1 MIQLLKKLLSFRS
14 KANVKNVRESDAHSR
29 SLLDPLDPESR
40 SRGWEQTEQPSPIQ
54 RGIDSFPSFDPDR
67 DYDMHDDSH
76 EVKDGLVEAGYTQ
89 VTAVGDA
96 AVVRAVAMDDVNVSD
111 VGPQNTAYSMPP
123 QLQNWY
129 NSQSFIGYQAC
140 ALIAQQ
146 WLVDKACSM
155 SGEDAVRNG
164 WTLKAKN
171 IGDELSDEQ
180 SALLSAQDIP
190 FKLKENLVEF
200 NRFKNVFGIRVALF
214 EVESDDPLYYQKPFN
229 IDGITEGSYKGISQV
244 DPYWMMPMM
253 TSQSTVDPSSRH
265 FYDPEFWVIS
275 GKKYHR
281 SHLIIS
287 RGPQPA
293 DILKPTYIFGGVPLT
308 QRIYERVYAAERT
321 ANEAPLLAMN
331 KRTTAIHVD
340 MEKAVLN
347 EKKFT
352 DRLAFWV
359 RFRDNH
365 AVKVLGKEETME
377 QFDTNLADFDSIIMN
392 QYQLVSA
399 ISKVPATKLLGT
411 SPKGFNATGEF
422 ETVSYHEE
430 LESIQEN
437 HLSPLLERHYLILGR
452 SLGIDCEVC
461 VVWEPVDSMTAGQQA
476 EVNAK
481 KAASNEAYVNM
492 GAVSPDEVRHVLRE
506 DKNSGFNRLTDADAN
521 ENPGLS
527 PENIANFQKAGAA
540 QEKGNASETEANAG
554 AITAKPGE
562 PGASTPAAKPNAPEA
577 GQEAPETDAGG
588 LGGGMNVPL
597 TNEILKA
604 LMRTIGQLVDAQIP
618 EGMDIAPGSNNNHA
632 RTTRPSVQ
640 PSVNGNVAGAGQV
653 VGAQDV
659 AKLPKMKVGG
669 MVICVEN
676 PKGSIRKGQTVDG
689 SQWANKMPNHYG
701 FIKGTNGADGD
712 EMDCFVG
719 PNFKSQMVYVVN
731 QNDPTTDEFDEHKCM
746 IGFDSVTQARAA
758 YQSAFEMD
766 WQGFDSIVPMG
777 IAQFKDWL
785 ANGDT
790 QSPLSAENIAQVGSA
805 PETA

>member
-1 MIQLLKKLLSFRS
+1 MIPLKKMFSFR
-14 KANVKNVRESDAHSR
+14 KKETVRSTNDFDIQRDR
-29 SLLDPLDPESR
+29 SLLDPLDHDTR
-40 SRGWEQTEQPSPIQ
+40 GRGWENTERVSPIQ
-54 RGIDSFPSFDPDR
+54 RDVDSFPTYDPQA
-67 DYDMHDDSH
+67 
-76 EVKDGLVEAGYTQ
+76 ETQ
-89 VTAVGDA
+89 GGSVVVGDA
-96 AVVRAVAMDDVNVSD
+96 AIKGTATDDSNISTIDPV
-111 VGPQNTAYSMPP
+111 QNAYTMPP

-129 NSQSFIGYQAC
+129 MSQSFIGYQAC
-140 ALIAQQ
+140 ALIAQH

-155 SGEDAVRNG
+155 AGEDAVRNG
-164 WTLKAKN
+164 WTLKAKAN
-171 IGDELSDEQ
+171 GSELSDEDNA
-180 SALLSAQDIP
+180 ALSDYDIP

-214 EVESDDPLYYQKPFN
+214 EVDSEDPDYYQKPFN
-229 IDGITEGSYKGISQV
+229 IDGVTKDSYKGISQV

-253 TSQSTVDPSSRH
+253 TAESTSDPSSQH

-275 GKKYHR
+275 GRRYHR
-281 SHLIIS
+281 SHLIIA

-347 EKKFT
+347 EKKFS

-377 QFDTNLADFDSIIMN
+377 QFDTNLTDFDSIIMN

-437 HLSPLLERHYLILGR
+437 VCSPLLERHYLILGR
-452 SLGIDCEVC
+452 SLGIECEVC
-461 VVWEPVDSMTAGQQA
+461 VVWEPVDAMTAGQQA

-481 KAASNEAYVNM
+481 KAAAREAYVNM
-492 GAVSPDEVRHVLRE
+492 GAVSPDEVRHVLRD
-506 DKNSGFNRLTDADAN
+506 DKNSGFNRLNDDDAN
-521 ENPGLS
+521 DEPGMT
-527 PENIANFQKAGAA
+527 PENLAALEKAGAA
-540 QEKGNASETEANAG
+540 NVQAQGRQMSGTAALASADPKALTQN
-554 AITAKPGE
+554 
-562 PGASTPAAKPNAPEA
+562 

-588 LGGGMNVPL
+588 LEAGRPDGQSPMAPATAPEAEFNLPL
-597 TNEILKA
+597 TKELLKA
-604 LMRTIGQLVDAQIP
+604 LSRVLGQLNDAQIP
-618 EGMDIAPGSNNNHA
+618 EGQDIAPGSNNNHA

-653 VGAQDV
+653 IPAMEPS
-659 AKLPKMKVGG
+659 KLPKMKVGG
-669 MVICVEN
+669 MVIAVEN
-676 PKGSIRKGQTVDG
+676 PRGSIRKGQLIDG
-689 SQWANKMPNHYG
+689 TQWASKMPAHYG
-701 FIKGTNGADGD
+701 FIKGTNGADGE
-712 EMDCFVG
+712 EMDCFIG
-719 PNFKSQMVYVVN
+719 PNLKSQMVYVVN
-731 QNDPTTDEFDEHKCM
+731 QNDTNSGEFDEHKCM
-746 IGFDSVTQARAA
+746 IGFDSVTEARAA
-758 YQSAFEMD
+758 YQAAYSMD
-766 WQGFDSIVPMG
+766 WEGFDSIVPMG
-777 IAQFKDWL
+777 IAQFKEWL
-785 ANGDT
+785 KGGDC
-790 QSPLSAENIAQVGSA
+790 QSPLSAENIGSIGQA
-805 PETA
+805 PETT